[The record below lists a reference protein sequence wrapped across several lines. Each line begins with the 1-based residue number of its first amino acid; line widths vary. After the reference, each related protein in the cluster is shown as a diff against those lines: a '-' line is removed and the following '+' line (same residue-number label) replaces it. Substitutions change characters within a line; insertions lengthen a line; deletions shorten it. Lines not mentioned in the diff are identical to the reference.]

1 MRDLVHQRVDEEL
14 GDIVG
19 GSEVGFV
26 DSRLSVDAEADGHLA
41 FGHLEQR
48 LIGPGQRAPGERDSA
63 GPGPVVGQLADSRDL
78 IEGHAGF
85 RGGGRHLQHGQSAG
99 DAATLVCFF
108 HRCGRDIVGDGST
121 SDIEAIGFQELSGHA
136 ELQHVAGVVQVG
148 QENAAAVIGSLGDAM
163 DLGGRR

>member
-1 MRDLVHQRVDEEL
+1 M

-26 DSRLSVDAEADGHLA
+26 DSGLSVDAEADGHLA

-48 LIGPGQRAPGERDSA
+48 LIGAGQRAPGERDAA
-63 GPGPVVGQLADSRDL
+63 GPGPVVGPLADGRDL

-85 RGGGRHLQHGQSAG
+85 RGGGRHLQHSQSAG

-108 HRCGRDIVGDGST
+108 HRCGRDIVGDCST
-121 SDIEAIGFQELSGHA
+121 SDIKAIGFQELSGHA

-148 QENAAAVIGSLGDAM
+148 QENATAVVGSLGDAM
-163 DLGGRR
+163 DLRRRR